1 MSWLSW
7 IVVFISFFSYS
18 FSSFVWSVFQK
29 QHCNQL
35 SFAYYIS
42 SSVVEFT
49 CIKKKNYKNG
59 AIFQSGSSTP
69 LFLSPISQFWLAEEF
84 HFIVIHSPKSSFG
97 TAFPTAFALSPA
109 FVLQKAGQARSALNL
124 GSVNVSYIII
134 QRQLRFLNCMLDSTW
149 YVS

>member
-49 CIKKKNYKNG
+49 CINEKIIRMELFFRVVARLHCFCHQYPSFDLLK
-59 AIFQSGSSTP
+59 SSI
-69 LFLSPISQFWLAEEF
+69 LLW
-84 HFIVIHSPKSSFG
+84 FIRPSSFG